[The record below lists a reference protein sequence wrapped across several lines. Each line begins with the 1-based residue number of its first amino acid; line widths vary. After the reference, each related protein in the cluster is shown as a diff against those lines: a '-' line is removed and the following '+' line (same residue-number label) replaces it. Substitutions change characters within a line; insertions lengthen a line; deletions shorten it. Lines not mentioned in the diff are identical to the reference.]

1 MTKTKYSEFKV
12 GIFVLVA
19 ILIVLF
25 VVFWTKGFIENKDMR
40 DMKAYFQ
47 NVAGLNVGDPVTVKG
62 VKMGKV
68 NSIEVVGDSVQLDFS
83 IADDVK
89 ITNEYVMEIA
99 VLELMGG
106 KAVNID
112 PGKGPYEINY
122 NEPLKG
128 GRNADIGAMFRT
140 VNDIM
145 DDVRGLVAKF
155 GDNSNKINEVLIN
168 VNSLIADEEMKGS
181 LKSTLHNF
189 ELTSRDLNSLVNE
202 NRVSLNNLQGK
213 VATTVDNVNTLIDES
228 SPEFKQ
234 TFENIEVLT
243 SRVDSLIGNLNT
255 IVSDVK
261 EQRSG
266 MGKFIYDEKFYNN
279 INKTL
284 LEIEQLTKKIRSDGI
299 KINIF

>member
-1 MTKTKYSEFKV
+1 MTKSKYSEFKV

-19 ILIVLF
+19 ILIVMA

-62 VKMGKV
+62 VKMGKI
-68 NSIEVVGDSVQLDFS
+68 NSIEVTGDSVQVGFS

-89 ITNEYVMEIA
+89 ITNEYSIEIA

-106 KAVNID
+106 KAVNIE
-112 PGKGPYEINY
+112 PGKGPVEINY
-122 NEPLKG
+122 NEPLRG
-128 GRNADIGAMFRT
+128 GRNADIGTMFRT

-145 DDVRGLVAKF
+145 EDVKTLIAQF
-155 GDNSNKINEVLIN
+155 GENSNNINKVLNN
-168 VNSLIADEEMKGS
+168 VNSLVSDENMQGS
-181 LKSTLHNF
+181 LRTTLRNF
-189 ELTSRDLNSLVNE
+189 ELTSRDLNTLVNE

-213 VATTVDNVNTLIDES
+213 VGTTIDNVNTLIDES

-234 TFENIEVLT
+234 TFENIETLT
-243 SRVDSLIGNLNT
+243 SKVDSLINNLNI

-261 EQRSG
+261 DQKSG

-284 LEIEQLTKKIRSDGI
+284 LEIEKLTKKIRIDGV

>member
-1 MTKTKYSEFKV
+1 MTKAKYSEFKV
-12 GIFVLVA
+12 GIFVLAA
-19 ILIVLF
+19 ILIVMF
-25 VVFWTKGFIENKDMR
+25 VVFWTKGFIENKDLR
-40 DMKAYFQ
+40 DMKVYFQ
-47 NVAGLNVGDPVTVKG
+47 NVSGLNVGDPVTVKG
-62 VKMGKV
+62 VKMGKI
-68 NSIEVVGDSVQLDFS
+68 NSIEVTGDSVQVDFS

-89 ITNEYVMEIA
+89 ITNEYNVEIA

-112 PGKGPYEINY
+112 PGKGPLEINY

-128 GRNADIGAMFRT
+128 GKNADIGTMFRT

-145 DDVRGLVAKF
+145 DDVKALIAQF
-155 GDNSNKINEVLIN
+155 GENSNNINKVLNN
-168 VNSLIADEEMKGS
+168 VNSLVSDENMQGS
-181 LKSTLHNF
+181 LRTTLRNF
-189 ELTSRDLNSLVNE
+189 ELTSRDLNTLVNE

-213 VATTVDNVNTLIDES
+213 VGTTIDNVNTLIDES

-234 TFENIEVLT
+234 TFENIETLT
-243 SRVDSLIGNLNT
+243 SKVDSLINNLNV

-261 EQRSG
+261 DQKSG

-284 LEIEQLTKKIRSDGI
+284 LEIEMLTKKIRTDGV